1 MQFLVKAYDGP
12 GMLDKRMAVRPAH
25 LEGMNK
31 LGKQIV
37 FAGGLL
43 DEAGGMKGSALVMDF
58 LDRAALDAY
67 IQNEPYVVAGV
78 WEKIEIETVNAV
90 LVGGEKYQSEA

>member
-12 GMLDKRMAVRPAH
+12 DMLDKRMAVRPAH
-25 LEGMNK
+25 LEGMRE

-58 LDRAALDAY
+58 PDRTALDAY
-67 IQNEPYVVAGV
+67 LEREPYVTAGV
-78 WEKIEIETVNAV
+78 WETIDIEPVNAV
-90 LVGGEKYQSEA
+90 LVRGETFESEG